1 LSSLKLPDEP
11 FSAEKLY
18 ENKMFNPVKAKMPH
32 LPTKG
37 ILDLIAAKWRNGIT
51 EQERQEF
58 NDLA

>member
-1 LSSLKLPDEP
+1 
-11 FSAEKLY
+11 
-18 ENKMFNPVKAKMPH
+18 MFNPVKAKMPH